1 MEIEDVRKNIR
12 IGNYRL
18 TIHAFERCVERDI
31 SPYEVEY
38 VILNG
43 EIIEKYSK
51 DNYGPSCLIYGI
63 SEVGKILHIHCS
75 IDPVWVI
82 TAYDP
87 TLDPDEWESDFKK
100 RRKRT

>member
-31 SPYEVEY
+31 SPDEVEY

-43 EIIEKYSK
+43 EIIE
-51 DNYGPSCLIYGI
+51 
-63 SEVGKILHIHCS
+63 E
-75 IDPVWVI
+75 
-82 TAYDP
+82 AYDP